1 MKLSIINFKG
11 SRKKFM
17 HIFRHGGFEQY
28 VNIILVLF
36 KHWFFCLISTCHPH
50 MIRNMY
56 SKNFSYEVCVNID
69 PILFS
74 NLSRK
79 LTSQKTKCR
88 EERVGHLQAQG
99 RREGWGWGRRRRRRG
114 TGGKERIHLED
125 GVWRDIM

>member
-1 MKLSIINFKG
+1 
-11 SRKKFM
+11 
-17 HIFRHGGFEQY
+17 
-28 VNIILVLF
+28 
-36 KHWFFCLISTCHPH
+36 
-50 MIRNMY
+50 MY

-69 PILFS
+69 PISVS
-74 NLSRK
+74 NLPRK
-79 LTSQKTKCR
+79 LTSQKTNCR